1 MKLNWKVNNTAVVAL
16 LGEPS
21 SKSGGGVTA
30 ICLTYERHGL
40 EFTFATKNWA
50 EKESIIDFICYFKR
64 NESEKRCAVCGK
76 DTN

>member
-1 MKLNWKVNNTAVVAL
+1 MLPMKLNWKVNNTAVVAL

-40 EFTFATKNWA
+40 EFTFATNWA
-50 EKESIIDFICYFKR
+50 EK
-64 NESEKRCAVCGK
+64 A
-76 DTN
+76 